1 MDGQDI
7 GQEMDPEWMT
17 LQTTTKTKDGGTG
30 RMTSYWDHSTKP
42 STFVVKDDEG
52 KEIYR
57 GPFDKGYELLM
68 NKKEQQ

>member
-1 MDGQDI
+1 
-7 GQEMDPEWMT
+7 
-17 LQTTTKTKDGGTG
+17 
-30 RMTSYWDHSTKP
+30 MTSYWDHSTKP